1 MLLLRVVVEVVV
13 KLQVKRV
20 LVVGVLVDTKRE
32 LDSL

>member
-32 LDSL
+32 PDIL